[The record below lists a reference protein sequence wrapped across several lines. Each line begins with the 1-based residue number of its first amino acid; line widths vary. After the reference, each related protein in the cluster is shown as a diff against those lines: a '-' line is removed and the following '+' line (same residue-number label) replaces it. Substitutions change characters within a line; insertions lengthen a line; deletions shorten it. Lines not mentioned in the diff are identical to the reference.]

1 MYEIPDLNREK
12 GIIRYNIITMIVN
25 RPERKSKGQST
36 RCYFP
41 RCATPQ
47 SLFAIN
53 LLIKERREITLNG
66 LPILPTV
73 GTHKL

>member
-1 MYEIPDLNREK
+1 
-12 GIIRYNIITMIVN
+12 MIVN